1 MMNVMKT
8 FAIAAAA
15 IITAVSASAQTFED
29 DIYYS
34 APSKKDKSQPASTI
48 TYTPAQLPA
57 GARTSITSAPAS
69 ATATGTT
76 KVSRPVTSTV
86 TDYPA
91 ADSYQAV
98 AESAYGRQIDVDEY
112 NRRGFFATD
121 SAYAASVPVY
131 EQVATQAYYYPD
143 ATDVTIEA
151 DGSTVVTSGSLNL
164 NINAGYPSA
173 YYWGNPYYNSWYDP
187 WYYPAGW
194 SFSWGVSPWY
204 WGPSWSWGGYW
215 PAYGPAYR
223 PVPRPPHRPSPGRPG
238 PSVRPGHGPGHNP
251 GYRPGPAYHPGN
263 VRPGAASASH
273 GYRPAGSPGRPGVG
287 ANTPG
292 RPAGS
297 SVGRPA
303 GSSVR
308 PSGSSAGR
316 PAGSSSVRPSGSS
329 SAGRPGGSSSPSYST
344 PSRGSSSSSSYS
356 RPSSGGSRGSGSF
369 GGGSRGGGSRG
380 GGGRH

>member
-8 FAIAAAA
+8 FALSAAA
-15 IITAVSASAQTFED
+15 IVTAVSASAQTFED

-57 GARTSITSAPAS
+57 GARTSITSTPAS
-69 ATATGTT
+69 ATATSAGAGTT
-76 KVSRPVTSTV
+76 RAARPVTSTV

-91 ADSYQAV
+91 ADSYEAV

-112 NRRGFFATD
+112 NRRGFFASD

-151 DGSTVVTSGSLNL
+151 DGGTVVTSGSLNL

-238 PSVRPGHGPGHNP
+238 PSVRPGHNP
-251 GYRPGPAYHPGN
+251 GYRPGGTPGYRPGN

-273 GYRPAGSPGRPGVG
+273 GYRPAGSPGRPGFG

-297 SVGRPA
+297 SVGRPS
-303 GSSVR
+303 GSSSVR
-308 PSGSSAGR
+308 PS
-316 PAGSSSVRPSGSS
+316 GSSSVRPSGSS
-329 SAGRPGGSSSPSYST
+329 SAGRPGGTSSPSYST
-344 PSRGSSSSSSYS
+344 PSRGSSSSSGYS
-356 RPSSGGSRGSGSF
+356 RPSS
-369 GGGSRGGGSRG
+369 GGSRGGGSRG